1 MNDDA
6 LILQAQAASVAAWN
20 RGDLPAHLAI
30 YDPSVTMMTGS
41 GPRQGVGSIEAAFRS
56 SYFKSESSHPALR
69 TEKVTL
75 RRLTADSALMTGRYV
90 LSGADAPEMSGWF
103 TLVWLRTD
111 AGWRAV
117 HDHSS

>member
-1 MNDDA
+1 MNDHA

-41 GPRQGVGSIEAAFRS
+41 GPRQGVAPIEAAFRS
-56 SYFKSESSHPALR
+56 NYFKNETSRPALR
-69 TEKVTL
+69 TEQVAL
-75 RRLTADSALMTGRYV
+75 RHLTADSALMTGRYV
-90 LSGADAPEMSGWF
+90 LSGVDAPEMTGWF
-103 TLVWLRTD
+103 TLVWLRTE